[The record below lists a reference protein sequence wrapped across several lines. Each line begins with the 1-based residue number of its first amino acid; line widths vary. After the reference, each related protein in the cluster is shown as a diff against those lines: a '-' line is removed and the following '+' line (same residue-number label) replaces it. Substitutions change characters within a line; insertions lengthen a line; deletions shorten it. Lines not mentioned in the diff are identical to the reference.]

1 MAKLEHFGVR
11 GKLLD
16 LIKALRNE
24 RFYQVIVNGELSSP
38 HRVSSGVIQG
48 SVVGPVLFTSYLFD
62 LVGFIKMDTSLFAD
76 DCKIYANSLTSA
88 ALLQAD
94 LQNVEM
100 WSRQWGM
107 KLNTSKCT
115 VLRIG
120 PDNPDNEYF
129 LDGCALK
136 SVNEQNDLGVLIT
149 SDLKWERH
157 ITRICKKANSLV
169 YLIKQAFRDHS
180 IEMIS
185 TLYKSYI
192 RPKIQYAF
200 VVWNPKEDID
210 QLEKLQRKV
219 TKIPYEL
226 SEMPYPEKLI
236 RFGLTTLRERRHR
249 GDLIET
255 YKITSAIWRTFSTIV
270 KTIISEDIQGSLKKK
285 ERQNFPEKTL

>member
-1 MAKLEHFGVR
+1 M
-11 GKLLD
+11 
-16 LIKALRNE
+16 
-24 RFYQVIVNGELSSP
+24 SSP

-62 LVGFIKMDTSLFAD
+62 LGGLIKMDTSLFAD
-76 DCKIYANSLTSA
+76 DCKIYANPLTSA
-88 ALLQAD
+88 ALLQAV

-157 ITRICKKANSLV
+157 ITRIC
-169 YLIKQAFRDHS
+169 
-180 IEMIS
+180 
-185 TLYKSYI
+185 
-192 RPKIQYAF
+192 
-200 VVWNPKEDID
+200 
-210 QLEKLQRKV
+210 
-219 TKIPYEL
+219 
-226 SEMPYPEKLI
+226 
-236 RFGLTTLRERRHR
+236 
-249 GDLIET
+249 
-255 YKITSAIWRTFSTIV
+255 
-270 KTIISEDIQGSLKKK
+270 
-285 ERQNFPEKTL
+285 